1 MDLLNSD
8 NARMNQDIIRKAG
21 EIVEK
26 NTGMGTYCVL
36 AQIDMDD

>member
-26 NTGMGTYCVL
+26 HRNGYIL
-36 AQIDMDD
+36 YWLK

>member
-26 NTGMGTYCVL
+26 TQEWVHTVYWL
-36 AQIDMDD
+36 K